1 MKRFLAQTLTAVA
14 FATLGF
20 CRIAT
25 AQISPAP
32 GTGQAS
38 NSFNGFLANES
49 ALTYNKT
56 YTLDLS
62 QYNASK
68 FSAQVIY
75 GTATVV
81 SPTFTDGSQ
90 STGTITIN
98 TVSGTPVGL
107 SSAIFTMDGIS
118 LVQGTDWQIGTSSVT
133 AARSLAQAIAA
144 NATLKTIVSVSSN
157 TVAQPTANGGLGG
170 ILLTSLLNG
179 TAYNYTM
186 TTSTPTALGVVG
198 MRFGTDP
205 QFSLG
210 GSIFTTSSPNQL
222 TLGLPVQ
229 VSSITF
235 AGHATSINSLG
246 TNVTGITYFA
256 VPITSSQF
264 ELALYSTGSLVSP
277 PLNLFVVT
285 STTSQTQV
293 GENTFTI
300 TPLISSGT
308 ASFVWQTSNDGVDW
322 QTSTSTGTVTVWN
335 SVGSS
340 HATYFATST
349 VTTDSLVDFGV
360 FNYRYIRLNATG
372 AQGGLFL
379 QVPVNI
385 KQDGI
390 GPF

>member
-1 MKRFLAQTLTAVA
+1 
-14 FATLGF
+14 
-20 CRIAT
+20 
-25 AQISPAP
+25 
-32 GTGQAS
+32 
-38 NSFNGFLANES
+38 
-49 ALTYNKT
+49 
-56 YTLDLS
+56 
-62 QYNASK
+62 
-68 FSAQVIY
+68 
-75 GTATVV
+75 
-81 SPTFTDGSQ
+81 
-90 STGTITIN
+90 
-98 TVSGTPVGL
+98 
-107 SSAIFTMDGIS
+107 
-118 LVQGTDWQIGTSSVT
+118 
-133 AARSLAQAIAA
+133 
-144 NATLKTIVSVSSN
+144 
-157 TVAQPTANGGLGG
+157 
-170 ILLTSLLNG
+170 
-179 TAYNYTM
+179 M

-235 AGHATSINSLG
+235 AGNATSINSLG

-293 GENTFTI
+293 NENTFTI